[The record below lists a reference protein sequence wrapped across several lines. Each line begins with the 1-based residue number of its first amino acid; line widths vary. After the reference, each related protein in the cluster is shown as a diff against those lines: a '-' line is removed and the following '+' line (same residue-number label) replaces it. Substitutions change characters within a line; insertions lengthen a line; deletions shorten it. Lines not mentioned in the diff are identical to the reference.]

1 METLGARTRQ
11 TTRRSKRAGVGEAR
25 EEEEAVR
32 VARPRQARSSPRRNA
47 PEEEEVQSATPSSS
61 PRPRRSLRNKGVN
74 ARDRKGEEFEERAAA
89 VQSAPRRSGRHS
101 RGEKQESLSTLSRR
115 SRSTGRRNRRGEDG
129 EVRGSRPGRPERS
142 PGHNAPLGQED
153 MLVQNAPGE
162 DEAEAR
168 MTYTPGAKPSSRKY
182 TREEEEEVW
191 GTRSLGRDQ
200 GRTRMRHAPKTPA
213 GDKIP
218 VGPSGCVGEKE
229 PVRRSP
235 RPAPVRSED
244 SGNYALDTSDQGAVP
259 SISGRGETPPA
270 ASYRKESGEEEG
282 REEDE
287 DCNMLR
293 QLLRLKDQIKQQ
305 LLEYKVEV
313 EASKESPIE
322 ELTEDGLLQRID
334 DLERKM
340 EGVKIE
346 LEMKTLALKRV
357 QVAHA
362 LQKKLEKEDSESK
375 SILAIL
381 KNILAL
387 NSSILKAQQK
397 TRDLEEKILEVKKK
411 RLMYKKAGEEKLLE
425 IQAENK
431 KKKDEL
437 NLMKNSALTKMK
449 KSLQK
454 EIDTTTIIQ
463 NVFQHLIMAA
473 KIDWA
478 ADPALKDLI
487 LQLEKNL
494 SFI

>member
-168 MTYTPGAKPSSRKY
+168 MTYTPGAKPSS
-182 TREEEEEVW
+182 
-191 GTRSLGRDQ
+191 
-200 GRTRMRHAPKTPA
+200 
-213 GDKIP
+213 
-218 VGPSGCVGEKE
+218 
-229 PVRRSP
+229 
-235 RPAPVRSED
+235 
-244 SGNYALDTSDQGAVP
+244 
-259 SISGRGETPPA
+259 
-270 ASYRKESGEEEG
+270 
-282 REEDE
+282 
-287 DCNMLR
+287 
-293 QLLRLKDQIKQQ
+293 RLKDQIKQQ